1 MLLEG
6 FIGVL
11 CQSLLLHVVLDI
23 FHPNHNS
30 FGRFLVKCQNFAP
43 DLGEKYNQTKLEAGL
58 AVYYYVFF
66 YPIYTEEAP
75 FNRPFGQGGT
85 ILLSICRGGTTLL
98 SGFQRKFGDASDF
111 RPKLC
116 SLLVRLHV
124 IILSR
129 LYLEGWSS
137 ISIYFIGVVLQKEI

>member
-1 MLLEG
+1 MTTAEWQLSPLEEVGKDHSKMEQKIKKNSNPSIWSNKRLLEG

-11 CQSLLLHVVLDI
+11 CQSLLLHVVLET

-66 YPIYTEEAP
+66 IPFTQRRHHLIVHLGKVAPFYCQFAEEAP
-75 FNRPFGQGGT
+75 
-85 ILLSICRGGTTLL
+85 
-98 SGFQRKFGDASDF
+98 
-111 RPKLC
+111 
-116 SLLVRLHV
+116 
-124 IILSR
+124 
-129 LYLEGWSS
+129 LY
-137 ISIYFIGVVLQKEI
+137 